1 MNTSES
7 QGTRDSVVS
16 GLALGCGAQLVVL
29 IVTGVLWERVA
40 AWLKLDWGWCLN
52 AAWITQ
58 WLALGPLIRLKQ
70 REEAFRTVNGLLT
83 MGGLLMLV
91 TLIIWAVAS
100 DLAG

>member
-1 MNTSES
+1 MNSSES
-7 QGTRDSVVS
+7 QDPKDSVVS

-29 IVTGVLWERVA
+29 IVTGVLWQQMA
-40 AWLKLDWGWCLN
+40 AWLKLDWGWCLY

-70 REEAFRTVNGLLT
+70 REQAFRTVNGLLT

-91 TLIIWAVAS
+91 TLIIWAVAA